1 MSRYRAAATSPS
13 KPAASRCPTAVCDD
27 SLRYQLVAC
36 LPCAQR
42 HREVSGPPARSGYLG
57 RPVSRARG
65 SICGMWGLCDTRAN
79 DFTTASSAKRAARAH
94 LSTARGRDSLGLS
107 EGLLA
112 GRWWDG
118 RVVNA
123 EVPEQ
128 FGDVALDRPDVRSGR
143 RPPWRRRRGSQTS
156 SATTARR
163 DPRSWSVTYG
173 DDVGSAFDRAR
184 NAGVRQRQRPP
195 AANPTTG

>member
-1 MSRYRAAATSPS
+1 VRHS
-13 KPAASRCPTAVCDD
+13 C
-27 SLRYQLVAC
+27 
-36 LPCAQR
+36 QR
-42 HREVSGPPARSGYLG
+42 FHYGILGEAGRE
-57 RPVSRARG
+57 
-65 SICGMWGLCDTRAN
+65 
-79 DFTTASSAKRAARAH
+79 SS
-94 LSTARGRDSLGLS
+94 SVNSQGRDSLGLS

-118 RVVNA
+118 RVVND

-184 NAGVRQRQRPP
+184 NAGVRQRHRPP